1 MPAYDCPYCKDT
13 GTVTDDATLG
23 ENSGATYVCTCK
35 YGCALYH
42 NPLPPEPTDAYKL
55 DRADLEARERMDA
68 GHIATCRHCQG
79 TFIRTEDWGGS
90 CKECAEAR
98 DYS

>member
-42 NPLPPEPTDAYKL
+42 NPLPPEPTSAYL
-55 DRADLEARERMDA
+55 LEREDDRHAAQMAAEGRRQCWSCGQWKPHD
-68 GHIATCRHCQG
+68 G
-79 TFIRTEDWGGS
+79 TWMRVCPT
-90 CKECAEAR
+90 CKEKQQ
-98 DYS
+98 